1 MDKMIKAVI
10 FDLDGTLID
19 SMGVWLDVDKEF
31 LQRRDIVVPPNL
43 FDEIE
48 GGNSFSETAD
58 FFKKRFNL
66 SDSIEEIMQEWTDM
80 VFHHY
85 RDMVKLKSGAL
96 ELLNYLKKNS
106 ISMAVGTSNSD
117 YLAETVLK
125 SNNILSYFKLVITG
139 KDHIKGKPF
148 PDIFLEAAKRMDK
161 LPNEC
166 IVIEDTYAG
175 VMAAK
180 NANIKVCGIY
190 DKHSEREISKI
201 KATADW
207 YVTDFYQLYD
217 LIKGLI

>member
-1 MDKMIKAVI
+1 MNKIKGVI

-31 LQRRDIVVPPNL
+31 LQRRNIIVPPNL
-43 FDEIE
+43 FNEIE
-48 GGNSFSETAD
+48 GGNSFSETAQ
-58 FFKKRFNL
+58 FFKDRFHLTN
-66 SDSIEEIMQEWTDM
+66 SIENIMQEWTDM

-85 RDMVKLKSGAL
+85 KEQVKPKEGAIELLEYLKNNKIDMV
-96 ELLNYLKKNS
+96 
-106 ISMAVGTSNSD
+106 VGTSNSD

-125 SNNILSYFKLVITG
+125 ANNMLFYFKSVITG

-161 LPNEC
+161 TPDEC
-166 IVIEDTYAG
+166 IVIEDTFAG

-180 NANIKVCGIY
+180 NAKMRICGIY
-190 DKHSEREISKI
+190 DEHSKNEMDKI
-201 KATADW
+201 KSTADW
-207 YVTDFYQLYD
+207 YAKDFAQLYE